1 LNVGG
6 LDRWLGFLRRLS
18 ADQNYSACPF
28 YILLLFSGIPS
39 HSKPLTNPPAVAT
52 PEKIDMEMTLQT
64 SDSDRGK
71 EWHRMV
77 EDFSILFYFLGVAT
91 VLLQS
96 TSG

>member
-1 LNVGG
+1 MLIRITQLV
-6 LDRWLGFLRRLS
+6 
-18 ADQNYSACPF
+18 PF
-28 YILLLFSGIPS
+28 TFLLLFSGIPS

-71 EWHRMV
+71 EWHMMV